1 MELFPTMD
9 TGIQHRGIQLGRIG
23 LSKTEQTKTGNGRP
37 DSFDS
42 ASAQPGLTWARLLR
56 SFDTPLGKG
65 ESGTVDP
72 MELAALH
79 PSAPDEYDLLTA
91 S

>member
-1 MELFPTMD
+1 MD
-9 TGIQHRGIQLGRIG
+9 TGIQHRGIQLGRMG
-23 LSKTEQTKTGNGRP
+23 LSKASMAESGNGRP

-42 ASAQPGLTWARLLR
+42 DNAQPGVTWARLLR

-65 ESGTVDP
+65 ESETVDP
-72 MELAALH
+72 MKLAALY
-79 PSAPDEYDLLTA
+79 PTAPDEHDLLTA